1 MKIDNKTFYNLK
13 DIDNVQFFG
22 DVFLGYPEF
31 KNVTIVGATY
41 KGYDMTG
48 EEIEELN
55 KDRGLVQVITLQYL
69 ESIVDLDN
77 IG

>member
-1 MKIDNKTFYNLK
+1 MKIDNKTYFNIN

-31 KNVTIVGATY
+31 NNVTIVGATY
-41 KGYDMTG
+41 NGYDMSG
-48 EEIEELN
+48 DEIEILN
-55 KDRGLVQVITLQYL
+55 ADRGLVQVITLNYL
-69 ESIVDLDN
+69 SSIVDLDN

>member
-1 MKIDNKTFYNLK
+1 MNIDNKTYFNIN

-22 DVFLGYPEF
+22 DVFLGYPTF
-31 KNVTIVGATY
+31 NNVTIVGATY

-48 EEIEELN
+48 EEIEKLN
-55 KDRGLVQVITLQYL
+55 LDRGLVQVITLNYL

>member
-1 MKIDNKTFYNLK
+1 MIIDNKTYFNLK

-41 KGYDMTG
+41 EGYDMN
-48 EEIEELN
+48 EEQVDMLN
-55 KDRGLVQVITLQYL
+55 KDRALVQVITLQYL

>member
-1 MKIDNKTFYNLK
+1 MKIDNKTYFNLK

-22 DVFLGYPEF
+22 DVFLGYPTF
-31 KNVTIVGATY
+31 NNVTIVGATY

-48 EEIEELN
+48 EEIEMLN
-55 KDRGLVQVITLQYL
+55 EDRGLVQVITLQYL